1 MLMCGTCVYLCVC
14 DSYAEYWKRRLKEND
29 ITQLTPVIQ
38 THPETS
44 GTYRYNYYVC
54 IYLYNEVHRKTLEL
68 SFQETT

>member
-1 MLMCGTCVYLCVC
+1 MYVCVC

-44 GTYRYNYYVC
+44 GTYGHNYYVC
-54 IYLYNEVHRKTLEL
+54 IISILFE
-68 SFQETT
+68 Q